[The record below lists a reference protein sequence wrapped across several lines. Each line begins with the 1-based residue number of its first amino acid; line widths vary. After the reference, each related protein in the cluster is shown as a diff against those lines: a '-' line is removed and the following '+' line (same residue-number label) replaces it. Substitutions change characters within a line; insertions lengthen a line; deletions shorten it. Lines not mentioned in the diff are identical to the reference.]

1 MKKTKGKRDDR
12 IRVACESLSAQLA
25 GANSHATRYW
35 FDRDGL
41 GFLGFKV
48 QGKGILSP
56 MVPQQTAAAPIM
68 VLRRDGEDLLLY
80 REDGKTWWH
89 DLYPPAGKLSERDT
103 WPFRP
108 EYIDKFGPLRAAK
121 KKRAEQ
127 GGNSK

>member
-56 MVPQQTAAAPIM
+56 MVPQQTAAANGQYIHRANHTHSP
-68 VLRRDGEDLLLY
+68 VAELCTLGVARTP
-80 REDGKTWWH
+80 RE
-89 DLYPPAGKLSERDT
+89 
-103 WPFRP
+103 
-108 EYIDKFGPLRAAK
+108 
-121 KKRAEQ
+121 
-127 GGNSK
+127 